1 MNSDSQATWWHP
13 QSLPGGGLRSDQ
25 ARSRDVRPAVSA
37 VPFWALM
44 AFTIVLVLAPQ
55 MYFKSLAPLRVG
67 WIAAG
72 VATVTY
78 LFDRLVH
85 RGPLIVVSRET
96 WAAAGLAIWAILTV
110 PWSYW
115 PGGSV
120 SFLLTSYFKTLVI
133 FCLLANVVITLERLK
148 AIVWGLSLMAA
159 PLAVYGIAQ
168 YLSGGFVAD
177 GAMNRI
183 ASYEAPL
190 TQNPNDLALMLNLI
204 LPLTAALF
212 LARRALLARAAL
224 AGVMALDVVAI
235 VVSFSRAGFL
245 TLGTTLLL
253 YVCRLLKRPERG
265 WAIAAIVLVLLSFPL
280 LPASYLHRLST
291 ISNIEADTT
300 GSAQARWADSIAA
313 ARFVLR
319 HPVVGAGVGM
329 NVLALNEVRGPAW
342 KEVHNVYLEHAV
354 DLGVPGFV
362 LFLVLLTGCFRTAG
376 EVRRRTVGTPAL
388 RELFC
393 LAEGIQ
399 ISLAA
404 FAVAALFHPVAY
416 HFYFY
421 YIAGLA
427 LALRAV
433 CRPSST

>member
-1 MNSDSQATWWHP
+1 
-13 QSLPGGGLRSDQ
+13 
-25 ARSRDVRPAVSA
+25 
-37 VPFWALM
+37 M
-44 AFTIVLVLAPQ
+44 AFTIILILAPQ

-72 VATVTY
+72 VATITY

-85 RGPLIVVSRET
+85 RGPLTIVSRET
-96 WAAAGLAIWAILTV
+96 RAAAGLALWAILTI

-120 SFLLTSYFKTLVI
+120 AFLLTAYFKTLVI
-133 FCLLANVVITLERLK
+133 FCLLANVVVTLERLK

-159 PLAVYGIAQ
+159 PLAAYGIRQ

-204 LPLTAALF
+204 FPLTAAL
-212 LARRALLARAAL
+212 LLSRRTLVARAAL
-224 AGVMALDVVAI
+224 LGLMALDAAAI

-245 TLGTTLLL
+245 TLTTTLLL
-253 YVCRLLKRPERG
+253 YIGRLVRRPERG
-265 WAIAAIVLVLLSFPL
+265 WGLAVIVLALLSFPF
-280 LPASYLHRLST
+280 LPAGYLERLGT
-291 ISNIEADTT
+291 ISDVEADPT
-300 GSAQARWADSIAA
+300 GSAQARWADTVAA
-313 ARFVLR
+313 VRYVVH
-319 HPVVGAGVGM
+319 HPIVGAGVGM

-354 DLGVPGFV
+354 DLGLPGLV

-376 EVRRRTVGTPAL
+376 EVRRRAAGTPAL
-388 RELFC
+388 RDLFC

-433 CRPSST
+433 SRPSNT

>member
-1 MNSDSQATWWHP
+1 V
-13 QSLPGGGLRSDQ
+13 G
-25 ARSRDVRPAVSA
+25 PAVSA

-44 AFTIVLVLAPQ
+44 AFTIILILAPQ
-55 MYFKSLAPLRVG
+55 TYFKSLAPLRVG

-78 LFDRLVH
+78 LLDRLVH
-85 RGPLIVVSRET
+85 RGPLTVVTRET
-96 WAAAGLAIWAILTV
+96 RAAAGLAVWAILTV

-120 SFLLTSYFKTLVI
+120 AFLLTAYFKTLVI
-133 FCLLANVVITLERLK
+133 FCLLANVVTTLERLK

-168 YLSGGFVAD
+168 YRSGGFVAD
-177 GAMNRI
+177 GAMSRI

-190 TQNPNDLALMLNLI
+190 TQNPNDLALTLNLI

-212 LARRALLARAAL
+212 LARRTLPSRAAL
-224 AGVMALDVVAI
+224 AGLMALDAAAI
-235 VVSFSRAGFL
+235 VVTFSRAGFL
-245 TLGTTLLL
+245 TLGATLLI
-253 YVCRLLKRPERG
+253 YIGRLMKRPERG
-265 WAIAAIVLVLLSFPL
+265 WAITAIVLALLSFPL
-280 LPASYLHRLST
+280 LPASYLQRLST

-300 GSAQARWADSIAA
+300 GSAQARWADTIAA
-313 ARFVLR
+313 VRYVVR

-342 KEVHNVYLEHAV
+342 KEVHNVYLQHAV
-354 DLGVPGFV
+354 DLGVPGLV
-362 LFLVLLTGCFRTAG
+362 LFLVLLTGCLRTAG
-376 EVRRRTVGTPAL
+376 EVRRRTAGIPAH

-404 FAVAALFHPVAY
+404 FSVAALFHPVAY

-427 LALRAV
+427 LALRAASRPSNTRGTHSESDLTLP
-433 CRPSST
+433 RPSSQTGRGL